1 MGPSCCVK
9 CKSSDLETDTARGNT
24 VCTSCGSVIE
34 DNLIVSE
41 VQFQEGTRGGSN
53 IIGQTVSVDKGF
65 QGLSMGGLIASGKE
79 SRQITL
85 QKARL
90 RIKSVG
96 SALSLNN
103 HCIDMAFNFYKM
115 ALSKR
120 LTCGRKNNH
129 VIAACIYI
137 TCRLEGTSHMLLDLS
152 DLMQVNVYQLGR
164 VYLKLSGALC
174 INIPVL
180 DPCLYIVRFAYR
192 LNLGEKTHDVEMTA
206 LRLVQRM
213 KRDWIHTGRRPSG
226 LCGAALLVATRLN
239 NINKSI
245 NEMVDIVKVCE
256 TTIRKRLNE
265 FGDTPTSKLT
275 LEEFMTVDLEGEE
288 DPPCY
293 KNANKKIKSLCDS
306 EEKLKEVKEEV
317 SKIQEQI
324 ETMLESIRKKFRHPY
339 IKPKDLETESEKVFD
354 SESGSIDE
362 IAGSFIEEDQFQII
376 KEIIGEDDPTADSF
390 LRQLHTLRPTA
401 ASLGIRQSL
410 NFGFSFYNPID
421 ANNNCESNDSQK
433 STTIT
438 EEPEKPLVDKS
449 GDLDLEGIDDAELDM
464 YILSQKEVKLKAKLW
479 LV

>member
-1 MGPSCCVK
+1 MAPNCCIK
-9 CKSSDLETDTARGNT
+9 CGGSDLETDAARGDT

-53 IIGQTVSVDKGF
+53 IIGRTVSVDNGF
-65 QGLSMGGLIASGKE
+65 QGLSVGGMMANGKE

-85 QKARL
+85 ERARR
-90 RIKSVG
+90 RIKGVG
-96 SALSLNN
+96 SSLSLNN

-129 VIAACIYI
+129 VIAACVYI

-152 DLMQVNVYQLGR
+152 DLMQVNVYELGR
-164 VYLKLSGALC
+164 AYLKLSCALC

-180 DPCLYIVRFAYR
+180 DPCLYIVRFAHR
-192 LNLGEKTHDVEMTA
+192 LDLKDKTHDVEMTA

-213 KRDWIHTGRRPSG
+213 KRDWMHTGRRPSG

-239 NINKSI
+239 SIDKSVK
-245 NEMVDIVKVCE
+245 EMVDIVKVCE
-256 TTIRKRLNE
+256 TTIRKRLSE

-293 KNANKKIKSLCDS
+293 KNSTKKIKSLCDS
-306 EEKLKEVKEEV
+306 EEKLEEVKDEV

-324 ETMLESIRKKFRHPY
+324 ESKLESIRKKFRCPY
-339 IKPKDLETESEKVFD
+339 VNSKDMVKDSETISDEETESN
-354 SESGSIDE
+354 IDE
-362 IAGSFIEEDQFQII
+362 MTKSFIEEDQFQII
-376 KEIIGEDDPTADSF
+376 KEIVGENDPTADSF
-390 LRQLHTLRPTA
+390 LQQLHTLRPTA
-401 ASLGIRQSL
+401 ASLGIRSSL
-410 NFGFSFYNPID
+410 NFGFSFNEESD
-421 ANNNCESNDSQK
+421 LNNNVELESTPK
-433 STTIT
+433 SKPSSNFEPSETR
-438 EEPEKPLVDKS
+438 EES
-449 GDLDLEGIDDAELDM
+449 GELDLEGIDDTELDM

-479 LV
+479 